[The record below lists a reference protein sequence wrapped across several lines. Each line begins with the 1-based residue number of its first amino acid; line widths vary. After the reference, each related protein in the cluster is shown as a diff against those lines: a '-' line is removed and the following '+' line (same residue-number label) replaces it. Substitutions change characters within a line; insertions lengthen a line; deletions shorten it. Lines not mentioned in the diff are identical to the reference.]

1 MKHLRQMTVGLIAA
15 NRGFFPGWLVEE
27 GKKAFLNVLESMNV
41 RVITLTEKDTR
52 YGAVENLQDAEKCAN
67 LFKQHAEEI
76 DGIIV
81 TLPNFGDERSAATAI
96 RLSGLNVPVL
106 VHAFPDETDKLDL
119 KHRRDSF
126 CGKISLCN
134 NLVQYHIP
142 FTDTT
147 YHTEALDS
155 EQFRKDLQ
163 DFLAVCRVVKGVRNL
178 KIGAVGTRPAAFNT
192 VRFSEKILESYGI
205 SVETIDLSE
214 IIARANSFD
223 SNSLEYKEHL
233 QKLKDTFKPGN
244 VPEKSLDRMAR
255 LSATLNEWIEQNHID
270 AVAIQCW
277 TALEALYGIVPC
289 AVMSMLSESL
299 TPSACETDVMGALS
313 MYILQLA
320 SNKPSALMDWNNNFN
335 DEEDKAIMFHCSNFP
350 VSFFE
355 SCQMSYQDI
364 IAGTVGK
371 ENTYGTC
378 VGRVSPGPA
387 TFLRLSTFDN
397 EGIIAGVI
405 AEGRFTE
412 DNVKTFGG
420 YGVVEIPNLQSLL
433 KTITQNGFEHHVAVS
448 KSNVGYI
455 VQEALEKYLGWEII
469 SYQCSC
475 KH

>member
-1 MKHLRQMTVGLIAA
+1 
-15 NRGFFPGWLVEE
+15 
-27 GKKAFLNVLESMNV
+27 
-41 RVITLTEKDTR
+41 
-52 YGAVENLQDAEKCAN
+52 
-67 LFKQHAEEI
+67 
-76 DGIIV
+76 
-81 TLPNFGDERSAATAI
+81 
-96 RLSGLNVPVL
+96 
-106 VHAFPDETDKLDL
+106 
-119 KHRRDSF
+119 
-126 CGKISLCN
+126 
-134 NLVQYHIP
+134 
-142 FTDTT
+142 
-147 YHTEALDS
+147 
-155 EQFRKDLQ
+155 
-163 DFLAVCRVVKGVRNL
+163 
-178 KIGAVGTRPAAFNT
+178 
-192 VRFSEKILESYGI
+192 
-205 SVETIDLSE
+205 
-214 IIARANSFD
+214 
-223 SNSLEYKEHL
+223 
-233 QKLKDTFKPGN
+233 
-244 VPEKSLDRMAR
+244 MAR